1 MSQAGTNR
9 RWKLWILGIGLLIA
23 AVPIALM
30 VIISSGAADDYIRKT
45 ILDQIQKL
53 TSGRAELAAFHLNPW
68 RLRVTLN
75 DFTIHGREPAGT
87 PPFFHA
93 DRLEAGL
100 RIDSLRGRKVS
111 LRDVEVSHP
120 VVHVRVERDGAINL
134 PIARRSAQAK
144 PLRERIF
151 EVVVRRLRLDNG
163 EILFNDV
170 RVPLVAEGGRFDFSV
185 DYAEVDAQPMY
196 LGQFR
201 WQQMELVA
209 RRYLPFHSDLSVRFT
224 LQPDSFSITQLLWQS
239 PHTSIDAQLSNS
251 SFAHPN
257 WAFRYRGH
265 FDFEDLR
272 TILRKPNSPSGNVD
286 FSGDGHFANGRLAVA
301 GKYSA
306 AAIEMPYDWF
316 HSSGITSRGSY
327 RADRVALE
335 VPAFSAQALGGAIDG
350 QVHLDF
356 KSLRFQVNAHA
367 HDMDLDTLLRAVNN
381 DNLPIV
387 PLHWGG
393 IADVQ
398 AVTTWTADFKNLDSR
413 GISTWAP
420 GRQLLAGQIPV
431 MATLDYH
438 YNMASRGVLL
448 NSSHIETPSSSVQF
462 SGTLAAEASKLDATF
477 DSQDLAPWD
486 DFINRLR
493 GKDAEPK
500 IIAGRFHWQGR
511 VTGPLVRPTFAGHV
525 TGANA
530 RYDRLFWDEIEGDM
544 AYSPEQFS
552 FTRANVRRD
561 RARGAVG
568 RAG

>member
-23 AVPIALM
+23 AVPIVLM
-30 VIISSGAADDYIRKT
+30 VIISSGAADDYIRKA

-53 TSGRAELAAFHLNPW
+53 TSGRAGLAAFHLNPW

-93 DRLEAGL
+93 DRLEVGL

-356 KSLRFQVNAHA
+356 KGLRFRVNAPA
-367 HDMDLDTLLRAVNN
+367 QDMDLATLPRAVNH
-381 DNLPIV
+381 DRPPIV

-393 IADVQ
+393 VADVQ

-420 GRQLLAGQIPV
+420 GRQLLAGQVPV

-438 YNMASRGVLL
+438 YNMASRGVVL

-462 SGTLAAEASKLDATF
+462 SGTLAAEA
-477 DSQDLAPWD
+477 
-486 DFINRLR
+486 
-493 GKDAEPK
+493 
-500 IIAGRFHWQGR
+500 
-511 VTGPLVRPTFAGHV
+511 
-525 TGANA
+525 
-530 RYDRLFWDEIEGDM
+530 
-544 AYSPEQFS
+544 
-552 FTRANVRRD
+552 
-561 RARGAVG
+561 
-568 RAG
+568 